1 MMNQLHQQS
10 QFTKGEW
17 VKGKSVH
24 DELVKGFVDSVNDY
38 LGTIKIY
45 VHECDNPETVGKVI
59 ETFQNRISVLE
70 EQDLEKDET
79 YILNLIDLALIT
91 KDKEWFLELSTQLN
105 EIRNGSEEAVA
116 C

>member
-1 MMNQLHQQS
+1 MNQLHQQS
-10 QFTKGEW
+10 QYAKGDW

-24 DELVKGFVDSVNDY
+24 DELVKGFVESVNDY

-45 VHECDNPETVGKVI
+45 VHECDNPESIGKII
-59 ETFQNRISVLE
+59 ETFQNRVSLLE
-70 EQDLEKDET
+70 EPNLEQDET

-91 KDKEWFLELSTQLN
+91 KDKEWFLQLSNQLN
-105 EIRNGSEEAVA
+105 DIRNGAKEAIA

>member
-1 MMNQLHQQS
+1 MNQLHQRS

-91 KDKEWFLELSTQLN
+91 KDKEWFLELSAQLN
-105 EIRNGSEEAVA
+105 EIRSGSEEAIA